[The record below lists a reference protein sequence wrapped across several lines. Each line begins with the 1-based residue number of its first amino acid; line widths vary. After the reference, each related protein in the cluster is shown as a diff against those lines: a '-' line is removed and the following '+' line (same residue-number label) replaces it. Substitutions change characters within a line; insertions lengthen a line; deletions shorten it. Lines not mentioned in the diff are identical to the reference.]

1 MQAPEMGL
9 LDGLAALRRAL
20 AEVLTPSLVPALGA
34 PGPAGSIGPRLDGLL
49 TSDALSVGSPA
60 GGGPA
65 GGSPAR
71 GGPTSGRGAGDP
83 RSPLADEAETT
94 RLVALVELARGGD
107 ADAFGSLY
115 DHYQPSV
122 YRFVYYRVGSVAVA
136 EDLTADTFFR
146 ALRSLGTFQW
156 QGKDFGAWLTTIARN
171 LTNDHFRAGRTR
183 LERPTDDLTAY
194 DGTVEGPE
202 SAVLASMTN
211 AALLTALRR
220 LPTEQQECLVMRFL
234 QGLSIAETALALGR
248 SEGAVKQLQLRAV
261 RHLAKLLPEGLR

>member
-9 LDGLAALRRAL
+9 QDGLAALRRVL
-20 AEVLTPSLVPALGA
+20 SEVLGQPLVATAGA
-34 PGPAGSIGPRLDGLL
+34 PLSAGTVVRPFLDSLL
-49 TSDALSVGSPA
+49 TRDDVTVGSSV
-60 GGGPA
+60 A
-65 GGSPAR
+65 GGSPA
-71 GGPTSGRGAGDP
+71 GRGAGAP
-83 RSPLADEAETT
+83 RSSLAEEEETT

-107 ADAFGSLY
+107 ADAFGALY

-146 ALRSLGTFQW
+146 ALRSLGTFRW

-183 LERPTDDLTAY
+183 LERPTDDLSAY
-194 DGTVEGPE
+194 DGSVEGPE

-211 AALLTALRR
+211 AALLSALRQ

-234 QGLSIAETALALGR
+234 QGLSIAETALALDR